1 MAGRYSAY
9 RHGSDT
15 VPPDVIDRI
24 LVGAC
29 AAVWLVLI
37 GVSVAAAVALAD
49 LGQGFHK
56 MAKNSHNTWV
66 LYAVIVVSALIIAG
80 AIPVL
85 LRARRMAQAEP
96 PARLVGASSRV
107 GGTPPHAGGTPTRLR
122 GTAGQ
127 PVRTGHPA
135 ARTVAERAR
144 PARIQALGPAAES
157 SGTAVDRIWL
167 RGTVALTGTMGVALI
182 AVAAATY
189 LMAVGHDGAAWFAYG
204 LAGIVTA
211 AMPVIEWLHI
221 RQLRQVLAAQ

>member
-1 MAGRYSAY
+1 MASRYSAY

-29 AAVWLVLI
+29 AAIWLVLI

-49 LGQGFHK
+49 LGRGFHK
-56 MAKNSHNTWV
+56 MARNSHTTWV
-66 LYAVIVVSALIIAG
+66 LYVVIIVSALIIAG

-85 LRARRMAQAEP
+85 VRARRTAQVEP
-96 PARLVGASSRV
+96 PARLVGASARV
-107 GGTPPHAGGTPTRLR
+107 GGTSRLR
-122 GTAGQ
+122 GTARQ
-127 PVRTGHPA
+127 PVGTGHA
-135 ARTVAERAR
+135 AAQTVAERAPSPR
-144 PARIQALGPAAES
+144 IPAVTPES
-157 SGTAVDRIWL
+157 SDATTDRIWL

-189 LMAVGHDGAAWFAYG
+189 LMAVGHDGASWFAYG

-211 AMPVIEWLHI
+211 GMPAIEWLHV
-221 RQLRQVLAAQ
+221 RQLRQAVAAN

>member
-1 MAGRYSAY
+1 MASRYSAY
-9 RHGSDT
+9 RHASDT

-56 MAKNSHNTWV
+56 MARNSHTTWA
-66 LYAVIVVSALIIAG
+66 LYVVIAVSALIIAG

-85 LRARRMAQAEP
+85 LRARRTAQAEP
-96 PARLVGASSRV
+96 PARLVGASARV
-107 GGTPPHAGGTPTRLR
+107 GAE
-122 GTAGQ
+122 Q
-127 PVRTGHPA
+127 PVGTEHPT

-144 PARIQALGPAAES
+144 PARIQASAAAAES
-157 SGTAVDRIWL
+157 SGTTVDRIWL
-167 RGTVALTGTMGVALI
+167 RGTVGLTGTMGVALI

-189 LMAVGHDGAAWFAYG
+189 LMAVGHDGASWFAYG

-211 AMPVIEWLHI
+211 AMPAIEWLHI
-221 RQLRQVLAAQ
+221 RQLRQVVAAH